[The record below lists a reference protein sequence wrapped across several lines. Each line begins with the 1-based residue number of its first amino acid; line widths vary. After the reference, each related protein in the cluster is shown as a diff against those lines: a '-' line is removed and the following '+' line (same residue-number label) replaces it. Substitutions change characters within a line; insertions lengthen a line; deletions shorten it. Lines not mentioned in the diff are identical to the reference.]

1 MTVDRSEIL
10 AFLDGKM
17 QPEDAEHVA
26 DILCRTPSEYKPAA
40 IVNMTIDK
48 STIMN
53 AMAETIQAD
62 DLDRITGILRR
73 TRGEYQF
80 VTVDGKVPGPNGG
93 GLDQREMADPCQP
106 AKRRRPYMIELPAP
120 LFSGGWISRSLRGRL
135 GPWESNAFFAS
146 FCNRMA
152 AKEPAF
158 LAIVLREVYGPD
170 GMKDMVD
177 AVVFAQTAYALFKDS
192 VEPIWEKY
200 IYCS

>member
-93 GLDQREMADPCQP
+93 GLDQR
-106 AKRRRPYMIELPAP
+106 
-120 LFSGGWISRSLRGRL
+120 
-135 GPWESNAFFAS
+135 
-146 FCNRMA
+146 
-152 AKEPAF
+152 
-158 LAIVLREVYGPD
+158 
-170 GMKDMVD
+170 
-177 AVVFAQTAYALFKDS
+177 
-192 VEPIWEKY
+192 
-200 IYCS
+200 